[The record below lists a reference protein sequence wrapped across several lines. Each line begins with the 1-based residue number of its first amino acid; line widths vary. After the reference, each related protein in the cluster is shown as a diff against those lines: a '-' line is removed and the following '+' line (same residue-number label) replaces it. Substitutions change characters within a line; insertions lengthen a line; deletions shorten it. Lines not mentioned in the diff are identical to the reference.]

1 MSASDSGSGKS
12 RRGRGVT
19 RVADVT
25 SGRVDG
31 QRRHVDID
39 PRSGHP
45 SGPNADRFRSYLGKL
60 AKSHVSILH
69 ACWDDVPEVDK
80 NLLWQDVQQHFDIP
94 NTLQIRKK
102 VLSHIAIRFR
112 DFKTRLT
119 RLYVFGDRQHE
130 NPSQHYTFTEEDWMQ
145 FRASRE
151 SEEWKDK
158 RLAAQER
165 QRLNDTPHLL
175 SRGGYAKLEKKL
187 RKSRADALGLESPDL
202 APAPAR
208 YELWKAARTKSDG
221 NMTSSSAALISQRID
236 ELVEQQTQGTFAGQ
250 GRDDILTTAI
260 GRPEHPGRV
269 RGVPGAIG
277 LRDYFGPTQKTPQS
291 MSQETLRQMDLQW
304 EERLNQSMRSM
315 EQRFM
320 EQLQEQKQIQRALE
334 EKLHSMTQG
343 HMGADETPTAPRVS
357 TRGSC
362 SAVEPNEYSGQY
374 ELLVDGDPPRIVAV
388 GRVLEG
394 GETIHGVPI
403 LPQHVR
409 VTIDEVRDPQA
420 QVPVPTPEI
429 NFVGEAIG
437 TFIAWP
443 RALIMSHIATPQFT
457 RPQKQPIHDTVIHE
471 DDDMAEAED
480 DPISKLV
487 TKLPRLKKASLQLYW
502 DLRVFGLPPH
512 VPVYI
517 TFSDALEVIEG
528 DRMLNI
534 SIIQLWCM

>member
-1 MSASDSGSGKS
+1 MPSRIKGMSASNSGSGKS

-39 PRSGHP
+39 PRSSHP
-45 SGPNADRFRSYLGKL
+45 SGPHADRFRSYLGKL

-80 NLLWQDVQQHFDIP
+80 NLLWQDIQQHFDIS
-94 NTLQIRKK
+94 NTMQIRKK
-102 VLSHIAIRFR
+102 VLSHIAIRWR

-130 NPSQHYTFTEEDWMQ
+130 NLCQQYTFTEEDWMQ

-151 SEEWKDK
+151 FEEW
-158 RLAAQER
+158 
-165 QRLNDTPHLL
+165 N
-175 SRGGYAKLEKKL
+175 
-187 RKSRADALGLESPDL
+187 
-202 APAPAR
+202 
-208 YELWKAARTKSDG
+208 
-221 NMTSSSAALISQRID
+221 
-236 ELVEQQTQGTFAGQ
+236 
-250 GRDDILTTAI
+250 
-260 GRPEHPGRV
+260 
-269 RGVPGAIG
+269 
-277 LRDYFGPTQKTPQS
+277 FGSTQKTPQS

-315 EQRFM
+315 EQRFI

-343 HMGADETPTAPRVS
+343 NMGADDTPTPPRVN

-362 SAVEPNEYSGQY
+362 SAVEPSHYSGQY
-374 ELLVDGDPPRIVAV
+374 ELLIDGDPPRIVAI

-394 GETIHGVPI
+394 GETIHGVAI

-409 VTIDEVRDPQA
+409 
-420 QVPVPTPEI
+420 
-429 NFVGEAIG
+429 
-437 TFIAWP
+437 
-443 RALIMSHIATPQFT
+443 FT

-471 DDDMAEAED
+471 DDYMAEAED
-480 DPISKLV
+480 DPLSKLM
-487 TKLPRLKKASLQLYW
+487 TKLPRVIGKSRGQLVQILYPKCNQQIDSW
-502 DLRVFGLPPH
+502 ECGFYVMCWIKTIIRAV
-512 VPVYI
+512 I
-517 TFSDALEVIEG
+517 TD
-528 DRMLNI
+528 D
-534 SIIQLWCM
+534 

>member
-80 NLLWQDVQQHFDIP
+80 NLLWQDVLQHFDIP
-94 NTLQIRKK
+94 NTLQIRRK

-202 APAPAR
+202 APAPA
-208 YELWKAARTKSDG
+208 
-221 NMTSSSAALISQRID
+221 
-236 ELVEQQTQGTFAGQ
+236 
-250 GRDDILTTAI
+250 
-260 GRPEHPGRV
+260 
-269 RGVPGAIG
+269 
-277 LRDYFGPTQKTPQS
+277 
-291 MSQETLRQMDLQW
+291 SQETLRQMDLQW

-320 EQLQEQKQIQRALE
+320 EQLQEQKEIQRALE
-334 EKLHSMTQG
+334 EKLHSMTEG

-362 SAVEPNEYSGQY
+362 SAVEPNEYNGQY
-374 ELLVDGDPPRIVAV
+374 ELL
-388 GRVLEG
+388 
-394 GETIHGVPI
+394 
-403 LPQHVR
+403 
-409 VTIDEVRDPQA
+409 
-420 QVPVPTPEI
+420 
-429 NFVGEAIG
+429 
-437 TFIAWP
+437 
-443 RALIMSHIATPQFT
+443 FT
-457 RPQKQPIHDTVIHE
+457 RAQKQPIHDTVIHE

-487 TKLPRLKKASLQLYW
+487 TKLPRLKKASLELYW

-534 SIIQLWCM
+534 SIIQLWYMDTIVVDQGRSSMYGFVEPQTIQPSGNTLQNRQHYLQTWMDESKRDVYLVPYIDGSHWQLMVIIPKQCKIIWFCSLHRKMKNDLRTMLQGVIGKSRGQLVQILYPKVVSHL